1 MQAKGRK
8 NTYEHEANVL
18 DMRAELEQPKDRED
32 THEHDYE
39 NISDTS
45 TLHVGYR
52 YGKQHLTNRKLSPPR
67 SESDRGGLVLPICW
81 ARSCCY

>member
-45 TLHVGYR
+45 TLHVGRR
-52 YGKQHLTNRKLSPPR
+52 YEAH
-67 SESDRGGLVLPICW
+67 I
-81 ARSCCY
+81 